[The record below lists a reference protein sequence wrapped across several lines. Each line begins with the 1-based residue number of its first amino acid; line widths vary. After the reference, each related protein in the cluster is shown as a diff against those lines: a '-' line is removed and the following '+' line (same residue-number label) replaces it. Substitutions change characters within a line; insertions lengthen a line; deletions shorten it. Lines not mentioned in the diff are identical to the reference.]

1 MKETLKKLVELKQ
14 IDSEKLELKYKRQE
28 VLDGLV
34 RDREQYELLERR
46 VADEKQRQQNIREE
60 GQRLAREQA
69 VLESRA
75 NELRK
80 RLDIVRNTT
89 ESQAVGRE
97 IVANEN
103 KMQEHFEKVD
113 RQHSDLENSL
123 QKLAQLQSEFF
134 AKRAEVTE
142 KLPAVKEELAAMDAE
157 IAKVDQKRKAL
168 CSSIPSNVMKQYT
181 DLIRTRAPHMVVEV
195 QSTGDGEYAC
205 SGCNIGLPP
214 QVKGD
219 IMKGDQLV
227 CCENCG
233 RILYLVEK
241 TEK

>member
-1 MKETLKKLVELKQ
+1 MKETLKKLVELQQ

-157 IAKVDQKRKAL
+157 IAKVDQKRKGHQYSRPNP
-168 CSSIPSNVMKQYT
+168 SSRS
-181 DLIRTRAPHMVVEV
+181 TRRFHSPQGH
-195 QSTGDGEYAC
+195 
-205 SGCNIGLPP
+205 GLL
-214 QVKGD
+214 G
-219 IMKGDQLV
+219 I
-227 CCENCG
+227 
-233 RILYLVEK
+233 
-241 TEK
+241 